1 MDIGPFFLHALVGL
15 LVSARRTKTLSARK
29 SAAPGD
35 SAGLTATAHGRS
47 PVDMNTRAQTSQ
59 SRFGPSVGFD
69 PRLWRRRVQSPA
81 PDHERL
87 RRLAGIRL
95 DRPVILSLYLDL
107 DPSELATPPARATA
121 ARSLLDAADREVREH
136 PGLEHDDRQDLEA
149 SLARARDLLGGDLTL
164 DGAHAVA
171 LFLCRRE
178 GLDEAIKL
186 PRSVP
191 SRVAVDRSPFVGP
204 LAGLERRERWCVTLV
219 SRRDARVLRGSPDGL
234 REVASIHDDVHGQH
248 EQGGWSQSRYQRSI
262 EKDVADHLKR
272 AGDLL
277 LRHFERQPF
286 ERLVVGGPRE
296 VAAAFEAGLHSY
308 LADRLAGRIEV
319 DVDGAKPGAVLDR
332 ARELFEAEE
341 ERRERDAVD
350 RLEAGTRAVTG
361 LEDVLPALN
370 ERRVEA
376 LVLDPGFDEP
386 AELCPECGLL
396 WADGTGRCPADGAAL
411 EARDD
416 ITEHAIEL
424 TLLQSADVLPLRRHA
439 EDLSARGGIA
449 ALLRF

>member
-1 MDIGPFFLHALVGL
+1 M
-15 LVSARRTKTLSARK
+15 
-29 SAAPGD
+29 
-35 SAGLTATAHGRS
+35 
-47 PVDMNTRAQTSQ
+47 Q
-59 SRFGPSVGFD
+59 SS
-69 PRLWRRRVQSPA
+69 A

-95 DRPVILSLYLDL
+95 DRPVVLSLYLDL

-121 ARSLLDAADREVREH
+121 ARSLLDAADRRVREH
-136 PGLEHDDRQDLEA
+136 GALEHEDRQDLEA

-164 DGAHAVA
+164 DGAQAVA
-171 LFLCRRE
+171 LFLCQRE

-234 REVASIHDDVHGQH
+234 REVASIHDDVPGQH
-248 EQGGWSQSRYQRSI
+248 DQGGWSQARYQRSI

-272 AGDLL
+272 AGDRL
-277 LRHFERQPF
+277 LRHFERHPF

-296 VAAAFEAGLHSY
+296 VAAAFESGLHSY

-319 DVDGAKPGAVLDR
+319 DVDAATPEAILER
-332 ARELFEAEE
+332 TRELFEAEE
-341 ERRERDAVD
+341 ERREADAIG
-350 RLEAGTRAVTG
+350 RLEAGSRAVTG
-361 LEDVLPALN
+361 LEAVLPALN
-370 ERRVEA
+370 ERRVEE
-376 LVLDPGFDEP
+376 LLLDPGFDSP
-386 AELCPECGLL
+386 GELCPDCGLL
-396 WADGTGRCPADGAAL
+396 WPEQTGRCPADGAAL
-411 EARDD
+411 ERRDD

-424 TLLQSADVLPLRRHA
+424 ALLQSAAVLPLRRHA

>member
-1 MDIGPFFLHALVGL
+1 
-15 LVSARRTKTLSARK
+15 
-29 SAAPGD
+29 
-35 SAGLTATAHGRS
+35 
-47 PVDMNTRAQTSQ
+47 
-59 SRFGPSVGFD
+59 
-69 PRLWRRRVQSPA
+69 VQSSA
-81 PDHERL
+81 PDHEGL

-95 DRPVILSLYLDL
+95 DRPVVLSLYLDL

-121 ARSLLDAADREVREH
+121 ARSLLDAADRRVREH
-136 PGLEHDDRQDLEA
+136 GALEHEDRQDLEA

-164 DGAHAVA
+164 DGAQAVA
-171 LFLCRRE
+171 LFLCQRE

-234 REVASIHDDVHGQH
+234 REVASIHDDVPGQH
-248 EQGGWSQSRYQRSI
+248 DQGGWSQARYQRSI

-272 AGDLL
+272 AGDRL

-296 VAAAFEAGLHSY
+296 VAAAFESGLHSY

-319 DVDGAKPGAVLDR
+319 DVDAATPEAILER
-332 ARELFEAEE
+332 TRELFEAEE
-341 ERRERDAVD
+341 ERREADAIG
-350 RLEAGTRAVTG
+350 RLEAGSRAVTG
-361 LEDVLPALN
+361 LEAVLPALN
-370 ERRVEA
+370 ERRVEE
-376 LVLDPGFDEP
+376 LLLDPGFDSP
-386 AELCPECGLL
+386 GELCPDCGLL
-396 WADGTGRCPADGAAL
+396 WPEQTGRCPADGAAL
-411 EARDD
+411 ERRDD
-416 ITEHAIEL
+416 ITEYAIEL
-424 TLLQSADVLPLRRHA
+424 ALLQSAAVLPLRRHA
-439 EDLSARGGIA
+439 EDLSARGGIG